1 MASVIVFKCHRSK
14 KGSCN
19 RCCKIFESNIYLLPI
34 TQKLFI
40 GIIMLAKRIIPCLD
54 CDLNVPH
61 GRVVKGVEFKQIRYA
76 GEPVALATK
85 YYEDGADEIVF
96 LDITASHERRETM
109 ADVIKATTEN
119 VFVPIC
125 VGGGIRKPQDYVNM
139 LKAGADKCSTNTAAI
154 HNPDLINEASK
165 VVGSQACVIGIDA
178 KRRYVDDPQENDD
191 HVIIETPQGYCW
203 YDCSI
208 YGGREFTGID
218 AIKWAME
225 CQERGAGEI
234 LLTSMDRDG
243 TKDGYDIPLNRAMSE
258 MLDIPIIA
266 SGGGGSPEHIYETLT
281 KGKSDAALAASIFHF
296 DEYPV
301 PVVKEYLKERGVAV
315 RL

>member
-1 MASVIVFKCHRSK
+1 
-14 KGSCN
+14 
-19 RCCKIFESNIYLLPI
+19 
-34 TQKLFI
+34 
-40 GIIMLAKRIIPCLD
+40 MLAKRIIPCLD

-76 GEPVALATK
+76 GEPVELATR

-125 VGGGIRKPQDYVNM
+125 VGGGIRKPSDYVNM
-139 LKAGADKCSTNTAAI
+139 LRAGADKCSTNTAAI

-178 KRRYVDDPQENDD
+178 KRRYVKDPKEISDKI
-191 HVIIETPQGYCW
+191 IIETEMGYCW
-203 YDCSI
+203 FDCSI

-218 AIKWAME
+218 AIAWAME

-243 TKDGYDIPLNRAMSE
+243 TKDGYDLQLTRTMSE
-258 MLDIPIIA
+258 NLDIPVIA
-266 SGGGGSPEHIYETLT
+266 SGGVGNPEHIYDAFEI
-281 KGKSDAALAASIFHF
+281 GKADAALAASIFHF
-296 DEYPV
+296 NEYPV
-301 PVVKEYLKERGVAV
+301 QVVKKYLKEKGILV
-315 RL
+315 RC

>member
-1 MASVIVFKCHRSK
+1 
-14 KGSCN
+14 
-19 RCCKIFESNIYLLPI
+19 
-34 TQKLFI
+34 
-40 GIIMLAKRIIPCLD
+40 MLAKRIIPCLD

-76 GEPVALATK
+76 GEPVELATR
-85 YYEDGADEIVF
+85 YYQEGADEIVF
-96 LDITASHERRETM
+96 LDITASHERRDTM
-109 ADVIKATTEN
+109 AQVIEATTEN

-125 VGGGIRKPQDYVNM
+125 VGGGIRKVSDYVKM
-139 LKAGADKCSTNTAAI
+139 LKAGADKCSTNTAVI
-154 HNPDLINEASK
+154 HNPNLINEASE

-178 KRRYVDDPQENDD
+178 KRRYLDNPKENSDK
-191 HVIIETPQGYCW
+191 IIVETEKGYCW

-218 AIKWAME
+218 AISWSIE

-243 TKDGYDIPLNRAMSE
+243 TKDGYDIPLTRTMSE

-266 SGGGGSPEHIYETLT
+266 SGGGGNPGHIYKAFT
-281 KGKSDAALAASIFHF
+281 KGKADAALAASIFHYN
-296 DEYPV
+296 EYPV
-301 PVVKEYLKERGVAV
+301 PVVKEYLKDNGVSV
-315 RL
+315 RYQ